1 MVNDITPRTFWRSP
15 FISLPSV
22 WEDIEEMLS
31 ITGNINGLSISEDE
45 QNIYVSAAVPGV
57 DPKDIDISLEKGV
70 IWIKGEAK
78 EEEKGKKFY
87 RKASSSFSYRVT
99 IPGEIDQNIEPEA
112 DYKNGIMTVTFV
124 KSPKLKPK
132 KITVKSSK

>member
-1 MVNDITPRTFWRSP
+1 MVNDIIPRTFLRSP

-22 WEDIEEMLS
+22 WEDIEEMLPT
-31 ITGNINGLSISEDE
+31 TGNINGLSVSEDE
-45 QNIYVSAAVPGV
+45 QNIYISAAVPGV
-57 DPKDIDISLEKGV
+57 NPKDIDVSLNKGV
-70 IWIKGEAK
+70 LWIKGEMK

-87 RKASSSFSYRVT
+87 RKATNSFSYRVT
-99 IPGEIDQNIEPEA
+99 VPGEIDQNIEPEA